1 VEETGLG
8 LAQVFSRASMGVE
21 APEVI
26 VEIHLGGGLPKTSIV
41 GLPETAVRESRER
54 VKAALLNA
62 GFDFP
67 PSNITISL
75 TPADLPKEGSRFDLP
90 IALGILAASGQIP
103 EKRLAGCEFIG
114 ELSLSGTLNP
124 VRGMLPAAL
133 QVHQQERVL
142 VLPTA
147 NASEAALVKGNRH
160 LHAAHLMEVVAWLND
175 RSPLPGLPA
184 PAAGKPAEVADLG
197 DVYGQFRARR
207 ALEIAASGGHN
218 LLFTGSPGTGKTML
232 ASRLPGILPA
242 MQDGEAL
249 EVAAIASISQV
260 GLDISRWRQRP
271 FRAPHHTASA
281 IALVGGGS
289 LPMPGEISLAHQGVL
304 FLDEL
309 PEFSRHVLEVM
320 REPLE
325 SGRIVI
331 SRARRRETYP
341 ARFQLVAAMNPCPCG
356 LLGEASG
363 RCHCTSEQIQRYRSR
378 ISGPLLDRIDLYV
391 EMARP
396 RNFLNRQECEIP
408 ERSAFVQAR
417 VERTRNRQLELR
429 GCVNAQLDNAG
440 LKKHCSLKSSDL
452 ELLKQASEQHTLSPR
467 ACHRILKV
475 ARTLADMEASDAIE
489 TPHLAEAIFYHS
501 GNRVQKLQSLA

>member
-1 VEETGLG
+1 MS
-8 LAQVFSRASMGVE
+8 LAQVFSRAGVGVE

-26 VEIHLGGGLPKTSIV
+26 VEIHLGGGLPKLSIV
-41 GLPETAVRESRER
+41 GLPETAVRESRDR

-62 GFDFP
+62 RFEFP
-67 PSNITISL
+67 QSNVTISL

-90 IALGILAASGQIP
+90 IALGILAASKQIP
-103 EKRLAGCEFIG
+103 SKQLKTCEFIG

-124 VRGMLPAAL
+124 VRGILPAAL
-133 QVHQQERVL
+133 QCHQANRVL
-142 VLPTA
+142 VLPSA
-147 NASEAALVKGNRH
+147 NAGEAGLVKDNRH
-160 LHAAHLMEVVAWLND
+160 LHAGHLMDVVSWMRGRMD
-175 RSPLPGLPA
+175 LPRLETPSQITA
-184 PAAGKPAEVADLG
+184 PEVADLG

-207 ALEIAASGGHN
+207 ALEIAACGGHN
-218 LLFTGSPGTGKTML
+218 LLLIGSPGTGKTML
-232 ASRLPGILPA
+232 ASRLPGILPP
-242 MQDGEAL
+242 MQDSEAI
-249 EVAAIASISQV
+249 EVAAIASISRA
-260 GLDISRWRQRP
+260 GLDINRWRQRP

-289 LPMPGEISLAHQGVL
+289 LPMPGEISLAHHGVL

-356 LLGEASG
+356 MAGEANG
-363 RCHCTSEQIQRYRSR
+363 RCHCTVDQIQLYRSR

-391 EMARP
+391 EMSRP
-396 RNFLNRQECEIP
+396 RSFLNRQENELP
-408 ERSAFVQAR
+408 ERSAFVRAR
-417 VERTRNRQLELR
+417 VERARKRQLQLR
-429 GCVNAQLDNAG
+429 GRINSQLDNAA
-440 LKKHCSLKSSDL
+440 LKKYCVLAKSDL
-452 ELLKQASEQHTLSPR
+452 ELFKQASDQHALSPR

-475 ARTLADMEASDAIE
+475 ARTLADMDDSDSIA
-489 TPHLAEAIFYHS
+489 TVHLAEAISYHS
-501 GNRVQKLQSLA
+501 SGRVQGANLC

>member
-1 VEETGLG
+1 LG
-8 LAQVFSRASMGVE
+8 LAQIFSRASMGVE

-41 GLPETAVRESRER
+41 GLPETAVRESRDR

-62 GFDFP
+62 GFEFP
-67 PSNITISL
+67 QSSITISL

-103 EKRLAGCEFIG
+103 EKQFAACEFIG

-124 VRGMLPAAL
+124 VRGILPAAL
-133 QVHQQERVL
+133 QAHQCKRVL
-142 VLPTA
+142 VLPAA
-147 NASEAALVKGNRH
+147 NAGEAALVKDNRH
-160 LHAAHLMEVVAWLND
+160 LHASHLMEVVGWLNG
-175 RSPLPGLPA
+175 RKPLPGLSVPVQV
-184 PAAGKPAEVADLG
+184 PPAEVADLG

-232 ASRLPGILPA
+232 ASRLPGILPP
-242 MQDGEAL
+242 MQDSEAM
-249 EVAAIASISQV
+249 EVAAIASISQA

-289 LPMPGEISLAHQGVL
+289 LPMPGEISLAHHGVL

-356 LLGEASG
+356 LLGEVSG
-363 RCHCTSEQIQRYRSR
+363 RCHCTFDQIQRYRSR
-378 ISGPLLDRIDLYV
+378 ISGPLLDRIDLCV
-391 EMARP
+391 EMSRP
-396 RNFLNRQECEIP
+396 RNFLNRQESELP
-408 ERSAFVQAR
+408 ERSAFVRAR
-417 VERTRNRQLELR
+417 VERARSRQLDLR
-429 GCVNAQLDNAG
+429 GRVNAQLDNTA
-440 LKKHCSLKSSDL
+440 LKKYCALKSSDM
-452 ELLKQASEQHTLSPR
+452 ELFKQASNQHALSPR

-475 ARTLADMEASDAIE
+475 ARTLADMDDAEAIT
-489 TPHLAEAIFYHS
+489 TPHLAEAISYHTS
-501 GNRVQKLQSLA
+501 NGVLRKATMEQT

>member
-1 VEETGLG
+1 LG
-8 LAQVFSRASMGVE
+8 LAQVFSRASAGVE

-41 GLPETAVRESRER
+41 GLPETAVRESRDR

-62 GFDFP
+62 RFEFP
-67 PSNITISL
+67 QSNVTISL

-90 IALGILAASGQIP
+90 IALGILAASQQIP
-103 EKRLAGCEFIG
+103 DKKLKTCEFIG

-124 VRGMLPAAL
+124 VRGILPAAL
-133 QVHQQERVL
+133 QCHQAKRVL

-147 NASEAALVKGNRH
+147 NAGEAGLVRGNRH
-160 LHAAHLMEVVAWLND
+160 LHAAHLMDVIAWITG
-175 RSPLPGLPA
+175 REPLPSVKEPPQINQPA
-184 PAAGKPAEVADLG
+184 VADLG

-207 ALEIAASGGHN
+207 ALEIAAAGGHN
-218 LLFTGSPGTGKTML
+218 LLLTGSPGTGKTML
-232 ASRLPGILPA
+232 ASRLPGILPL
-242 MQDGEAL
+242 MQDSEAI
-249 EVAAIASISQV
+249 EVAAIASISRS

-341 ARFQLVAAMNPCPCG
+341 ARFQLVAAMNP
-356 LLGEASG
+356 
-363 RCHCTSEQIQRYRSR
+363 
-378 ISGPLLDRIDLYV
+378 
-391 EMARP
+391 
-396 RNFLNRQECEIP
+396 
-408 ERSAFVQAR
+408 
-417 VERTRNRQLELR
+417 
-429 GCVNAQLDNAG
+429 
-440 LKKHCSLKSSDL
+440 
-452 ELLKQASEQHTLSPR
+452 
-467 ACHRILKV
+467 
-475 ARTLADMEASDAIE
+475 
-489 TPHLAEAIFYHS
+489 
-501 GNRVQKLQSLA
+501 